1 MQTIK
6 YILVIITTL
15 VFISCG
21 EKTSNVAST
30 TASTITTTDGIT
42 TSTFKVWG
50 NCEMCKETIEG
61 SLKTEGI
68 TKADWNVDTKILTVE
83 FDIAKISLD
92 QIQKSVASVGY
103 DNEKYKGDDKAYSEL
118 ADCCQY
124 DRK

>member
-1 MQTIK
+1 MKIIK
-6 YILVIITTL
+6 YITIA
-15 VFISCG
+15 FISLLIASCSN
-21 EKTSNVAST
+21 ENKTISENKVLTNVNPNGSL
-30 TASTITTTDGIT
+30 S
-42 TSTFKVWG
+42 SSFKVWG

-83 FDIAKISLD
+83 FDSAKISLD
-92 QIQKSVASVGY
+92 QIQKNVASVGY
-103 DNEKYKGDDKAYSEL
+103 DTEKYKGDDKAYSEL

>member
-6 YILVIITTL
+6 YILVIITAL

-21 EKTSNVAST
+21 EKTGNVDSTAASAI
-30 TASTITTTDGIT
+30 TANGIT
-42 TSTFKVWG
+42 ASTFKVWG

-83 FDIAKISLD
+83 FDTVKISLD

>member
-6 YILVIITTL
+6 YILLIVTTL
-15 VFISCG
+15 VFLSCG
-21 EKTSNVAST
+21 EKINDTESKTTSKINGMT
-30 TASTITTTDGIT
+30 L
-42 TSTFKVWG
+42 STFKVWG

-61 SLKTEGI
+61 SLKTDGI
-68 TKADWNVDTKILTVE
+68 AKADWNVDTKLLTVE
-83 FDIAKISLD
+83 FDTAKISLD
-92 QIQKSVASVGY
+92 RIQKNIASVGY

>member
-6 YILVIITTL
+6 YILVIVTTV
-15 VFISCG
+15 VFLSCG
-21 EKTSNVAST
+21 EKTSNTEST
-30 TASTITTTDGIT
+30 ATAITTNGIKS
-42 TSTFKVWG
+42 STFKVWG

-61 SLKTEGI
+61 SLKADGI

-83 FDIAKISLD
+83 FDTAKISLD
-92 QIQKSVASVGY
+92 QIQKIVASVGY
-103 DNEKYKGDDKAYSEL
+103 DNEKYKGGDKAYSEL